1 MSVPNPIPH
10 KTLYINDYI
19 CSCYAF
25 VFIFEFSEYIS
36 KHILQFH
43 AFFIPF
49 YDNRFIVV
57 YHLSDN
63 FSHSLLMPKF
73 TVEIYKSNSYGMTIL
88 EQILAGLQQKF
99 TGVDTAILT
108 RIATKK
114 AEGVTDE
121 TKVNSIVEGISF
133 SDVLNSY
140 GDFRAG
146 DASKTAVSNY
156 EKKHNLKDGKSIE
169 NPNPNPNPKLE
180 DKTDDMAAIIANA
193 VSAAVKPLSDKLAQ
207 FETEKLQA
215 TRQEQIMAKA
225 KEYGIP
231 ENYAKRCAIKDD
243 EDLDAYFKDLK
254 QEFAN
259 DGFKGVTPPETAE
272 EKIEKESESI
282 AKMIDEGTK
291 TIVEQNKN

>member
-1 MSVPNPIPH
+1 
-10 KTLYINDYI
+10 
-19 CSCYAF
+19 
-25 VFIFEFSEYIS
+25 
-36 KHILQFH
+36 
-43 AFFIPF
+43 
-49 YDNRFIVV
+49 
-57 YHLSDN
+57 
-63 FSHSLLMPKF
+63 
-73 TVEIYKSNSYGMTIL
+73 MTIL

-133 SDVLNSY
+133 SYVLNSY

-146 DASKTAVSNY
+146 DASKTAVTNY
-156 EKKHNLKDGKSIE
+156 EKRHNLKDGKPIE
-169 NPNPNPNPKLE
+169 NPNPNPKPEENK
-180 DKTDDMAAIIANA
+180 DDVPAWAQALIDSNK
-193 VSAAVKPLSDKLAQ
+193 SLSDKLTQ
-207 FETEKLQA
+207 FETEKAQV
-215 TRQEQIMAKA
+215 TRSQQILAKA

-259 DGFKGVTPPETAE
+259 DGFKGVIPPESAE

>member
-1 MSVPNPIPH
+1 
-10 KTLYINDYI
+10 
-19 CSCYAF
+19 
-25 VFIFEFSEYIS
+25 
-36 KHILQFH
+36 
-43 AFFIPF
+43 
-49 YDNRFIVV
+49 
-57 YHLSDN
+57 
-63 FSHSLLMPKF
+63 
-73 TVEIYKSNSYGMTIL
+73 MTIL

-121 TKVNSIVEGISF
+121 TKVNSIVEGINF

-146 DASKTAVSNY
+146 DASKTAVTNY
-156 EKKHNLKDGKSIE
+156 EKRHNLKDGKPVE
-169 NPNPNPNPKLE
+169 TTTTTTTTKAE
-180 DKTDDMAAIIANA
+180 DKPDDMATIIANA

-207 FETEKLQA
+207 FETEKSQA

-243 EDLDAYFKDLK
+243 EDLDTYFKDLK

-259 DGFKGVTPPETAE
+259 DGFKGVTPPESAE
-272 EKIEKESESI
+272 AKIEKEAESI

>member
-1 MSVPNPIPH
+1 
-10 KTLYINDYI
+10 
-19 CSCYAF
+19 
-25 VFIFEFSEYIS
+25 
-36 KHILQFH
+36 
-43 AFFIPF
+43 
-49 YDNRFIVV
+49 
-57 YHLSDN
+57 
-63 FSHSLLMPKF
+63 
-73 TVEIYKSNSYGMTIL
+73 MTIL
-88 EQILAGLQQKF
+88 EQILAGLQTKF
-99 TGVDTAILT
+99 SGVDTAILT

-146 DASKTAVSNY
+146 DATRTSVLNY
-156 EKKHNLKDGKSIE
+156 EKRHNLKDGKPIE
-169 NPNPNPNPKLE
+169 NPNPNPNPKPE
-180 DKTDDMAAIIANA
+180 EKPDDMATIIANA

-207 FETEKLQA
+207 FETEKSQA
-215 TRQEQIMAKA
+215 TRQEQILAKA

-254 QEFAN
+254 QDFAN
-259 DGFKGVTPPETAE
+259 ECFKGVTPPESAE
-272 EKIEKESESI
+272 AKIEKESESI

>member
-1 MSVPNPIPH
+1 
-10 KTLYINDYI
+10 
-19 CSCYAF
+19 
-25 VFIFEFSEYIS
+25 
-36 KHILQFH
+36 
-43 AFFIPF
+43 
-49 YDNRFIVV
+49 
-57 YHLSDN
+57 
-63 FSHSLLMPKF
+63 
-73 TVEIYKSNSYGMTIL
+73 MTIL

-146 DASKTAVSNY
+146 DASKTAVTNY
-156 EKKHNLKDGKSIE
+156 EKKHNLKDGKPVAE
-169 NPNPNPNPKLE
+169 TTPTQKPE
-180 DKTDDMAAIIANA
+180 DKKDDVPAWAQALIDSNK
-193 VSAAVKPLSDKLAQ
+193 SLSDKLTQ
-207 FETEKLQA
+207 LETEKAQA
-215 TRQEQIMAKA
+215 TRSQQILAKA

-259 DGFKGVTPPETAE
+259 DGFKGVTPPESAE
-272 EKIEKESESI
+272 EKPEKESESL
-282 AKMIDEGTK
+282 AKMIDDGTK

>member
-1 MSVPNPIPH
+1 
-10 KTLYINDYI
+10 
-19 CSCYAF
+19 
-25 VFIFEFSEYIS
+25 
-36 KHILQFH
+36 
-43 AFFIPF
+43 
-49 YDNRFIVV
+49 
-57 YHLSDN
+57 
-63 FSHSLLMPKF
+63 
-73 TVEIYKSNSYGMTIL
+73 MTIL

-99 TGVDTAILT
+99 AGVDTAILT

-146 DASKTAVSNY
+146 DASKTAVTNY
-156 EKKHNLKDGKSIE
+156 EKKHNLKDGKPVE
-169 NPNPNPNPKLE
+169 NPNPKPEEK
-180 DKTDDMAAIIANA
+180 KDDVPAWAQALIDSNK
-193 VSAAVKPLSDKLAQ
+193 SLSDKLTQ
-207 FETEKLQA
+207 FETEKAQA
-215 TRQEQIMAKA
+215 TRSQQILAKA

-243 EDLDAYFKDLK
+243 EDLDVYFKDLK

-259 DGFKGVTPPETAE
+259 DGFKGVTPPESAE

>member
-1 MSVPNPIPH
+1 
-10 KTLYINDYI
+10 
-19 CSCYAF
+19 
-25 VFIFEFSEYIS
+25 
-36 KHILQFH
+36 
-43 AFFIPF
+43 
-49 YDNRFIVV
+49 
-57 YHLSDN
+57 
-63 FSHSLLMPKF
+63 
-73 TVEIYKSNSYGMTIL
+73 MTIL

-99 TGVDTAILT
+99 AGVDTAILT

-121 TKVNSIVEGISF
+121 TKVNSIIEGISF

-146 DASKTAVSNY
+146 DASKTAVTNY
-156 EKKHNLKDGKSIE
+156 EKRHNLKDGKPVE
-169 NPNPNPNPKLE
+169 TTTTTTTTKAE
-180 DKTDDMAAIIANA
+180 DKPDDMATIIANA

-207 FETEKLQA
+207 FETEKSQA

-259 DGFKGVTPPETAE
+259 DGFKGVVPPDTAKKELENETQAF
-272 EKIEKESESI
+272 
-282 AKMIDEGTK
+282 AKMIADDTK
-291 TIVEQNKN
+291 EIVEQQKQ

>member
-1 MSVPNPIPH
+1 
-10 KTLYINDYI
+10 
-19 CSCYAF
+19 
-25 VFIFEFSEYIS
+25 
-36 KHILQFH
+36 
-43 AFFIPF
+43 
-49 YDNRFIVV
+49 
-57 YHLSDN
+57 
-63 FSHSLLMPKF
+63 
-73 TVEIYKSNSYGMTIL
+73 MTIL
-88 EQILAGLQQKF
+88 EQILAGLQQKY

-121 TKVNSIVEGISF
+121 TKVNSIVEGIGF

-146 DASKTAVSNY
+146 DASKTAVTNY
-156 EKKHNLKDGKSIE
+156 EKRHNLKDGKPVE
-169 NPNPNPNPKLE
+169 TTTTTTQQQTTEQQP
-180 DKTDDMAAIIANA
+180 DMAKIIADA
-193 VSAAVKPLSDKLAQ
+193 VSAAVKPLSDKIAQ
-207 FETEKLQA
+207 FETEKSQA
-215 TRQEQIMAKA
+215 TRQEQILAKA

-243 EDLDAYFKDLK
+243 EDLDSYFKDLK

-259 DGFKGVTPPETAE
+259 DGFKGVTPPESAE

>member
-1 MSVPNPIPH
+1 
-10 KTLYINDYI
+10 
-19 CSCYAF
+19 
-25 VFIFEFSEYIS
+25 
-36 KHILQFH
+36 
-43 AFFIPF
+43 
-49 YDNRFIVV
+49 
-57 YHLSDN
+57 
-63 FSHSLLMPKF
+63 
-73 TVEIYKSNSYGMTIL
+73 MTIL
-88 EQILAGLQQKF
+88 EQILAGLQTKF
-99 TGVDTAILT
+99 SGVDAAILA

-114 AEGVTDE
+114 AEGVTDAGQVP
-121 TKVNSIVEGISF
+121 TIVEGISF
-133 SDVLNSY
+133 SDVLTNY

-146 DASKTAVSNY
+146 DASFKSVQNY
-156 EKKHNLKDGKSIE
+156 EKKHNLKDGKPVE
-169 NPNPNPNPKLE
+169 TTTTTTTPNPKLE

>member
-1 MSVPNPIPH
+1 MGHFLNVVPGPFSSV
-10 KTLYINDYI
+10 
-19 CSCYAF
+19 
-25 VFIFEFSEYIS
+25 
-36 KHILQFH
+36 
-43 AFFIPF
+43 
-49 YDNRFIVV
+49 
-57 YHLSDN
+57 
-63 FSHSLLMPKF
+63 
-73 TVEIYKSNSYGMTIL
+73 SYS
-88 EQILAGLQQKF
+88 
-99 TGVDTAILT
+99 
-108 RIATKK
+108 
-114 AEGVTDE
+114 VTDE

-169 NPNPNPNPKLE
+169 NPNPNPNPNLKLE

-259 DGFKGVTPPETAE
+259 DGFKGPYGNSD
-272 EKIEKESESI
+272 KLINLSSDMDFISI
-282 AKMIDEGTK
+282 LNL
-291 TIVEQNKN
+291 QN

>member
-1 MSVPNPIPH
+1 
-10 KTLYINDYI
+10 
-19 CSCYAF
+19 
-25 VFIFEFSEYIS
+25 
-36 KHILQFH
+36 
-43 AFFIPF
+43 
-49 YDNRFIVV
+49 
-57 YHLSDN
+57 
-63 FSHSLLMPKF
+63 
-73 TVEIYKSNSYGMTIL
+73 MTIL

-99 TGVDTAILT
+99 AGVDTAILT

-114 AEGVTDE
+114 AEGVTGE

-146 DASKTAVSNY
+146 DASKTAVTNY
-156 EKKHNLKDGKSIE
+156 EKKHNLKDGKPVE
-169 NPNPNPNPKLE
+169 TTTTTTTTKAE
-180 DKTDDMAAIIANA
+180 DKPDDMATIIANA

-207 FETEKLQA
+207 FETEKSQA

-243 EDLDAYFKDLK
+243 EDLDTYFKDLK

-259 DGFKGVTPPETAE
+259 DGFKGVTPPESAE
-272 EKIEKESESI
+272 AKIEKESESI
-282 AKMIDEGTK
+282 AKMIDEGTNA
-291 TIVEQNKN
+291 IVEQNKN

>member
-1 MSVPNPIPH
+1 
-10 KTLYINDYI
+10 
-19 CSCYAF
+19 
-25 VFIFEFSEYIS
+25 
-36 KHILQFH
+36 
-43 AFFIPF
+43 
-49 YDNRFIVV
+49 
-57 YHLSDN
+57 
-63 FSHSLLMPKF
+63 
-73 TVEIYKSNSYGMTIL
+73 MTIL

-121 TKVNSIVEGISF
+121 TKVNFIVEGISF

-156 EKKHNLKDGKSIE
+156 EKRHNLKDGKPIE
-169 NPNPNPNPKLE
+169 TTTTT
-180 DKTDDMAAIIANA
+180 KTEENKDDVPAWAQALIDSNK
-193 VSAAVKPLSDKLAQ
+193 SLSDKLTQ
-207 FETEKLQA
+207 FEAEKAQA
-215 TRQEQIMAKA
+215 TRSQQILAKA

-259 DGFKGVTPPETAE
+259 DGFKGVVPPDTAKKELENETQAF
-272 EKIEKESESI
+272 
-282 AKMIDEGTK
+282 AKMIADDTK
-291 TIVEQNKN
+291 EIVEQQKQ

>member
-1 MSVPNPIPH
+1 
-10 KTLYINDYI
+10 
-19 CSCYAF
+19 
-25 VFIFEFSEYIS
+25 
-36 KHILQFH
+36 
-43 AFFIPF
+43 
-49 YDNRFIVV
+49 
-57 YHLSDN
+57 
-63 FSHSLLMPKF
+63 
-73 TVEIYKSNSYGMTIL
+73 MTIL

-99 TGVDTAILT
+99 AGVDTAILT

-169 NPNPNPNPKLE
+169 NPNPNPNPNLKLE

-193 VSAAVKPLSDKLAQ
+193 VSAAVKPLSDKLTQ
-207 FETEKLQA
+207 FEAEKAQA
-215 TRQEQIMAKA
+215 TRSQQILAKA

-259 DGFKGVTPPETAE
+259 DGFKGVVPPDTAKKELENETQAF
-272 EKIEKESESI
+272 
-282 AKMIDEGTK
+282 AKMIADDTK
-291 TIVEQNKN
+291 EIVEQQKQ

>member
-1 MSVPNPIPH
+1 
-10 KTLYINDYI
+10 
-19 CSCYAF
+19 
-25 VFIFEFSEYIS
+25 
-36 KHILQFH
+36 
-43 AFFIPF
+43 
-49 YDNRFIVV
+49 
-57 YHLSDN
+57 
-63 FSHSLLMPKF
+63 
-73 TVEIYKSNSYGMTIL
+73 MTIL

-146 DASKTAVSNY
+146 DATRTSVLNY
-156 EKKHNLKDGKSIE
+156 EKRHNLKDGKPIE
-169 NPNPNPNPKLE
+169 NPNPNPNPNPKPE
-180 DKTDDMAAIIANA
+180 DKTDDMATIIANA
-193 VSAAVKPLSDKLAQ
+193 VNAAVKPLSDKLAQ

-231 ENYAKRCAIKDD
+231 ETFAKRYAIPNDA
-243 EDLDAYFKDLK
+243 DLDTYFKDAK
-254 QEFAN
+254 QELAN
-259 DGFKGVTPPETAE
+259 VGFSGVTPPESAE
-272 EKIEKESESI
+272 TKIEKEAESI
-282 AKMIDEGTK
+282 AKMIDEGTNA
-291 TIVEQNKN
+291 IVEQNKN

>member
-1 MSVPNPIPH
+1 
-10 KTLYINDYI
+10 
-19 CSCYAF
+19 
-25 VFIFEFSEYIS
+25 
-36 KHILQFH
+36 
-43 AFFIPF
+43 
-49 YDNRFIVV
+49 
-57 YHLSDN
+57 
-63 FSHSLLMPKF
+63 
-73 TVEIYKSNSYGMTIL
+73 MTIL

-146 DASKTAVSNY
+146 DASKTAVTNY
-156 EKKHNLKDGKSIE
+156 EKKHNLKDGKPVE
-169 NPNPNPNPKLE
+169 TTTTTTTTKAE
-180 DKTDDMAAIIANA
+180 DKPDDMATIIANA

-207 FETEKLQA
+207 FETEKSQA

-243 EDLDAYFKDLK
+243 EDLDTYFKDLK

-259 DGFKGVTPPETAE
+259 DGFKGVTPPESAE
-272 EKIEKESESI
+272 AKIEKEAESI
-282 AKMIDEGTK
+282 AKMIDEGTNA
-291 TIVEQNKN
+291 IVEQNKN

>member
-1 MSVPNPIPH
+1 
-10 KTLYINDYI
+10 
-19 CSCYAF
+19 
-25 VFIFEFSEYIS
+25 
-36 KHILQFH
+36 
-43 AFFIPF
+43 
-49 YDNRFIVV
+49 
-57 YHLSDN
+57 
-63 FSHSLLMPKF
+63 
-73 TVEIYKSNSYGMTIL
+73 MTIL

-146 DASKTAVSNY
+146 DASRTSVLNY
-156 EKKHNLKDGKSIE
+156 EKRHNLKDGKPVE
-169 NPNPNPNPKLE
+169 TTTTTTTTKAE
-180 DKTDDMAAIIANA
+180 DKPDDMATIIANA

-207 FETEKLQA
+207 FETEKSQA
-215 TRQEQIMAKA
+215 TRQEQIMAKV

-243 EDLDAYFKDLK
+243 EDLDTYFKDLK

-259 DGFKGVTPPETAE
+259 DGFKGVTPPESAE
-272 EKIEKESESI
+272 AKIEKESESI

>member
-1 MSVPNPIPH
+1 MS
-10 KTLYINDYI
+10 
-19 CSCYAF
+19 
-25 VFIFEFSEYIS
+25 FSNNS
-36 KHILQFH
+36 L
-43 AFFIPF
+43 
-49 YDNRFIVV
+49 IV
-57 YHLSDN
+57 
-63 FSHSLLMPKF
+63 
-73 TVEIYKSNSYGMTIL
+73 
-88 EQILAGLQQKF
+88 AQQKF

-146 DASKTAVSNY
+146 DASKTAVANY
-156 EKKHNLKDGKSIE
+156 EKKHNLKDGKPVETTTTTTTTKTEE
-169 NPNPNPNPKLE
+169 NK
-180 DKTDDMAAIIANA
+180 DDVPAWAQALIDSNKSLLTE
-193 VSAAVKPLSDKLAQ
+193 VSTLKQ
-207 FETEKLQA
+207 EKLQA
-215 TRQEQIMAKA
+215 TRQEQILAKA

-259 DGFKGVTPPETAE
+259 DGF
-272 EKIEKESESI
+272 
-282 AKMIDEGTK
+282 
-291 TIVEQNKN
+291 

>member
-1 MSVPNPIPH
+1 
-10 KTLYINDYI
+10 
-19 CSCYAF
+19 
-25 VFIFEFSEYIS
+25 
-36 KHILQFH
+36 
-43 AFFIPF
+43 
-49 YDNRFIVV
+49 
-57 YHLSDN
+57 
-63 FSHSLLMPKF
+63 
-73 TVEIYKSNSYGMTIL
+73 MTIL

-146 DASKTAVSNY
+146 DASKTAVTNY
-156 EKKHNLKDGKSIE
+156 EKKHNLKDGKPVE
-169 NPNPNPNPKLE
+169 TTTTTTTTKAE
-180 DKTDDMAAIIANA
+180 DKPDDMATIIANA

-207 FETEKLQA
+207 FETEKSQA

-243 EDLDAYFKDLK
+243 EDLDTYFKDLK

-259 DGFKGVTPPETAE
+259 DGFKGVTPPESAE
-272 EKIEKESESI
+272 TKIEKENESI
-282 AKMIDEGTK
+282 AGMISEGTK
-291 TIVEQNKN
+291 TIVESKK